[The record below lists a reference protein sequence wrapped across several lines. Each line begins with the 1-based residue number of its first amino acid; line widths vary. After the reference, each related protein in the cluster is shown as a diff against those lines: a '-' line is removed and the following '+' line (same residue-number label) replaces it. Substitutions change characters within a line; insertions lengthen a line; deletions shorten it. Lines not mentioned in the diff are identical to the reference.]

1 MFTGII
7 EAKGSIAAITPMGVD
22 SRFVFNT
29 GTLNLD
35 DMQVGDSIAVNGA
48 CLTIIEKDSNAF
60 SADLSGETLALTC
73 FADLEVG
80 AYVNLEK
87 AMQLSDRIN
96 GHMVSGHVDA
106 IGVIRGMHDE
116 GRSWRCNIEVPEA
129 LVRYISRKGSVTVDG
144 VSLTVN
150 QVEQN
155 TFSVNIIPHTY
166 NETIFSDY
174 QPGTRVNIEV
184 DMIARYLEQ
193 LLADRKE

>member
-7 EAKGSIAAITPMGVD
+7 EAKGTIAAITPMGVD
-22 SRFVFNT
+22 SRYVFDT
-29 GTLNLD
+29 GSLD
-35 DMQVGDSIAVNGA
+35 LADMQLGDSIAVNGA
-48 CLTIIEKDSNAF
+48 CLTIIEKDSHRF

-73 FADLEVG
+73 FSDLKTG
-80 AYVNLEK
+80 ASVNLEK

-96 GHMVSGHVDA
+96 GHMVSGHVDG
-106 IGVIRGMHDE
+106 IGTIKTMHDE
-116 GRSWRCNIEVPEA
+116 GRSWRYEIEVPEQ

-155 TFSVNIIPHTY
+155 VFSVNIIPHTF
-166 NETIFSDY
+166 NETIFNDY

-193 LLADRKE
+193 LLADR